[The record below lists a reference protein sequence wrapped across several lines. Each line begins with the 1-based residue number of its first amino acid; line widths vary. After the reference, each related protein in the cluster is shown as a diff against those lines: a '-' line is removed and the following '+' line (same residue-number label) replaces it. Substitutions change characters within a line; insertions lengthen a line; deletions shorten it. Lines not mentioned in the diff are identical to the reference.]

1 MADLEEAELAMEA
14 CDEDFFTDEQTLESE
29 VSEEDQNKN
38 EESKCEVV
46 GNSGAGEVHATDQG
60 AARGEETATVDL
72 NRVSQ
77 NGSNAAED
85 EGSLSEVETFQ
96 HYPEGADLSKNE
108 GTLRTDSKIPADTG
122 GQNNVENGNGH
133 RADFNSTLPESERA
147 IEIDRTES
155 EACAEPESLQESASN
170 TVLVDSQVEPPN
182 VDDQV
187 VHVKALPV
195 SSETVEADLKL
206 TLSEN
211 QVESQTNESSASRNN
226 MDLQGCD
233 NVQTPN
239 QNTHENDTNMHLP
252 NSSPEVA
259 AEQSPS
265 LEIPSKCNTNSS
277 SQNSNSQ
284 HRTTSNVDSE
294 DDTLLSELDDLLH
307 NKSSDDHILET
318 KSSSVADLPNGLRLD
333 SSDSKKLLM
342 EMEVLR
348 TKCSEQEHELKR

>member
-14 CDEDFFTDEQTLESE
+14 CDEDFFTDEQTLENE

-46 GNSGAGEVHATDQG
+46 GNSGDGEVHAADQS
-60 AARGEETATVDL
+60 AASGEEIATGDS
-72 NRVSQ
+72 NTVSQ
-77 NGSNAAED
+77 NGSNDAED
-85 EGSLSEVETFQ
+85 ESSLSEVETFQ
-96 HYPEGADLSKNE
+96 HYPEGADSSKNE
-108 GTLRTDSKIPADTG
+108 ETLRTDSIPACTS
-122 GQNNVENGNGH
+122 GQNNIENGNGH

-170 TVLVDSQVEPPN
+170 TVLVDSKVEPSN

-211 QVESQTNESSASRNN
+211 HVESQPNESSASRNN
-226 MDLQGCD
+226 MDLQVCD